1 MDMVLD
7 NTDIRDTMD
16 IRDSMDM
23 VDMVDIQD
31 MYDTLGNIPDM
42 TDNTADAVLVLSLES
57 LDNHLMNKMVA
68 FLLLHFFSKFLI
80 HI

>member
-1 MDMVLD
+1 MVLD

-23 VDMVDIQD
+23 VDIQG
-31 MYDTLGNIPDM
+31 MYDTLGNIPDKM
-42 TDNTADAVLVLSLES
+42 DNTADAVLVLEN